1 MNEVCRS
8 LTFIWLD
15 IEGLERARRISSA
28 HLLFIF
34 VRMNVHF
41 RTIPITQRLQTSSME
56 FLYETPKNTWTHWLN
71 MLAELH
77 KRIGLSCT
85 ECMKLILWTPHEL
98 GKNPSN
104 DDLMKTPMRK
114 VNKCKAK
121 NPWWSPSFG
130 KRNVIS
136 EHKRKLVSQL
146 FFYLLFDENTSIKLI
161 ASLLHDWWKS
171 I

>member
-121 NPWWSPSFG
+121 NPWWSPSRETKCYF
-130 KRNVIS
+130 RTQAQTRLTTVFLYIVR
-136 EHKRKLVSQL
+136 RKYV
-146 FFYLLFDENTSIKLI
+146 N
-161 ASLLHDWWKS
+161 
-171 I
+171 